1 MSRAR
6 CLVAV
11 SILLCGFSSA
21 VWSQVRV
28 GPNGGVHRAYPYGGG
43 WWGGF
48 NYSGDIGITP
58 AESQARGYADVVRAQ
73 GQAYENISRGMVDY
87 EKARSAYIEN
97 QKQWQITAQERQ
109 DMGIA
114 QREKYYASERAKRDR
129 RNATT
134 STAAPPALSAS
145 QYDRATG
152 HVEWP
157 ELLSA
162 PDYADDRKAMEELLS
177 VRAHTGGTTIVN
189 DRLYDA
195 AKAMQAKLKVQIQTV
210 TPQQYLESKKF
221 LELLASEA
229 RRGNA

>member
-1 MSRAR
+1 MTNAR
-6 CLVAV
+6 SLVVATM
-11 SILLCGFSSA
+11 LLCGLSSV
-21 VWSQVRV
+21 VWSQIHR
-28 GPNGGVHRAYPYGGG
+28 GPYGGVRRAYPYGG
-43 WWGGF
+43 WWGGI
-48 NYSGDIGITP
+48 NYSGNIGVTP
-58 AESQARGYADVVRAQ
+58 AESQARGYAEAVRAQ
-73 GQAYENISRGMVDY
+73 GQAYENVARGMVDY

-109 DMGIA
+109 DMGMA

-129 RNATT
+129 RNAMN
-134 STAAPPALSAS
+134 SVVEPPTLPAS

-162 PDYADDRKAMEELLS
+162 VDYADDRKAMEELLS
-177 VRAHTGGTTIVN
+177 VRAQTGGTTIIN
-189 DRLYDA
+189 DRIYEA
-195 AKAMQAKLKVQIQTV
+195 AKAMQTKLKAQIHDV

-229 RRGNA
+229 RRGHA